1 MANNVRI
8 PMIRSLETALRLYY
22 TRIELCNR
30 DILELFG
37 DLSTATVSRLKS
49 KAREQMAADGVPSW
63 SGFGVN
69 TQSAYR
75 SWGIDIDNI
84 EARYTKLKELN
95 LA

>member
-1 MANNVRI
+1 MANTVRI
-8 PMIRSLETALRLYY
+8 PPLVSLENTLKLYY
-22 TRIELCNR
+22 EKVELCNR

-49 KAREQMAADGVPSW
+49 KAREQMTADGVPSW

-69 TQSAYR
+69 TESAYQA
-75 SWGIDIDNI
+75 WGIKIDDI
-84 EARYTKLKELN
+84 EARYKKLRELN

>member
-1 MANNVRI
+1 MANTVRI
-8 PMIRSLETALRLYY
+8 PPLVSLETALKLYY
-22 TRIELCNR
+22 EKVELCNR

-69 TQSAYR
+69 TESAYR
-75 SWGIDIDNI
+75 SWGIDINNI
-84 EARYTKLKELN
+84 EARYNKLKELN

>member
-1 MANNVRI
+1 MANTVRI
-8 PMIRSLETALRLYY
+8 PTISSLETALKLYY
-22 TRIELCNR
+22 ERIELCNC

-37 DLSTATVSRLKS
+37 DLSTATVSRLKA
-49 KAREQMAADGVPSW
+49 KAREQMAADGVLSW

-69 TQSAYR
+69 TESAYR

-84 EARYTKLKELN
+84 ESRYNKLKELN